1 MLFLRT
7 AAGGF
12 VIAATIVRLCE
23 ETDGRWVA
31 ICDDDREAALAACFN
46 APRRLRDLQ
55 HLLPPQDNTNGAN
68 LRHANLSAADL
79 SGANGLTQGQLDGA
93 CGDERTQLDPPL
105 TIKPC
110 PKQ

>member
-31 ICDDDREAALAACFN
+31 ICDDDTEGCLSCLLQRTEAA
-46 APRRLRDLQ
+46 
-55 HLLPPQDNTNGAN
+55 
-68 LRHANLSAADL
+68 
-79 SGANGLTQGQLDGA
+79 
-93 CGDERTQLDPPL
+93 
-105 TIKPC
+105 
-110 PKQ
+110 